1 VTTCRRRHKLLLPV
15 LWCII
20 ALASLVV
27 LGPTGTTAED
37 ADQPSLAQVESS
49 HAPPTAR
56 ASTALAASQA
66 FLPNPAVAAM
76 LAQVQQSTL
85 YTYTGQLSGEWPA
98 LIGGVPYTI
107 TTRYTDS
114 GTPIQMATQYVYEHM
129 QALSL
134 TVSYHDWTYLGH
146 SNRNAVGV
154 LTGTTHPDE
163 IVLVTA
169 HLDDMPSLGLAPG
182 ADDNASGSAGVLVA
196 ADILH
201 QYQFERTLRFVFF
214 TGEEQ
219 WLWGSHEYA
228 ESVYNAGDNIV
239 AVYNMDMIAWNSD
252 ISPTLWLHTRRPDN
266 PGYAG
271 DLAIAGVFTNVVDV
285 YGLSGDLTPVITAD
299 GTSASDHSSFWNK
312 GYSAILAIE
321 DWNDRNEHYHT
332 SNDRLQFL
340 DMTYFTNYVKASVGT
355 AAHLACPLQEAGI
368 LTGVVSDAITFMPIA
383 GAQVQ
388 VKSGLCPTHTGI
400 SDSEGVYSLT
410 LPVGVYSVTAS
421 ASRYWPNTA
430 LGVVITSTAP
440 EDLDMPLIPVRFTY
454 MPLVFKNAL

>member
-1 VTTCRRRHKLLLPV
+1 MTTCRRRHKLLLPV
-15 LWCII
+15 VWCII

-37 ADQPSLAQVESS
+37 ADQPSLA
-49 HAPPTAR
+49 
-56 ASTALAASQA
+56 LAASPA

-76 LAQVQQSTL
+76 LAQVQQSTV

-98 LIGGVPYTI
+98 LIGGAPYTI
-107 TTRYTDS
+107 TTRHTDS

-134 TVSYHDWTYLGH
+134 TVNYHDWTYWGH
-146 SNRNAVGV
+146 SNRNVVGV
-154 LTGTTHPDE
+154 LTGTTHADE
-163 IVLVTA
+163 IVLITA
-169 HLDDMPSLGLAPG
+169 HLDDMPSFGLAPG

-196 ADILH
+196 ADILN

-219 WLWGSHEYA
+219 WLLGSHQYA
-228 ESVYNAGDNIV
+228 ESVYNAGENIV
-239 AVYNMDMIAWNSD
+239 AVYNMDMIAWNNTD
-252 ISPTLWLHTRRPDN
+252 GPALRLHTRPPDN
-266 PGYAG
+266 SGYAG

-285 YGLSGDLTPVITAD
+285 YGLSGDLTPIITAD
-299 GTSASDHSSFWNK
+299 GESRSDHSSFWNK
-312 GYSAILAIE
+312 GYSAILTIE
-321 DWNDRNEHYHT
+321 DWNDFNEHYHT
-332 SNDRLQFL
+332 SDDRLQFL

-368 LTGVVSDAITFMPIA
+368 LTGIVSDAITFMPIA

-388 VKSGLCPTHTGI
+388 VKSGLCPTHTEI
-400 SDSEGVYSLT
+400 SDSEGAYSMT

-421 ASRYWPNTA
+421 ASGYWPNSA
-430 LGVVITSTAP
+430 PGVVITSTAP
-440 EDLDMPLIPVRFTY
+440 KERDMPLIPVRFTY
-454 MPLVFKNAL
+454 MPLVFKDAP